1 MSKRLTQ
8 DELQALV
15 WQRFLERRQWEDAG
29 ASVALSHPPDCDCE
43 LCQRVRARLAGS
55 SGSLGSTAASR

>member
-8 DELQALV
+8 DEIQALSM
-15 WQRFLERRQWEDAG
+15 RYLFERLRWEDAE

-43 LCQRVRARLAGS
+43 LCQRVRARLGMKEGKA
-55 SGSLGSTAASR
+55 

>member
-8 DELQALV
+8 AELTALAL
-15 WQRFLERRQWEDAG
+15 QRLWERLRQEDAE

-43 LCQRVRARLAGS
+43 LCQRVRARLGMKGAK
-55 SGSLGSTAASR
+55 T

>member
-8 DELQALV
+8 VEIQVLAV
-15 WQRFLERRQWEDAG
+15 QRLFERLRREDVE

-43 LCQRVRARLAGS
+43 LCQRVRARLAMKEVQS
-55 SGSLGSTAASR
+55 

>member
-15 WQRFLERRQWEDAG
+15 LRGLFERLRWENAE

-43 LCQRVRARLAGS
+43 LCQRVRARLAMKKGK
-55 SGSLGSTAASR
+55 A